1 MGGGQGGAGVLEL
14 DLGRL
19 VDKLQGFNRSGLLP
33 ETLPSAEQRN
43 LESFQLVRL
52 PPSFHLFPPSF
63 HLPYIDMAG
72 EQDTKM
78 TNKLKKKDIRK
89 SFQAI

>member
-19 VDKLQGFNRSGLLP
+19 VDKLQGFNRSGSLP
-33 ETLPSAEQRN
+33 ETLPSAEQQN

-52 PPSFHLFPPSF
+52 PPSFHLFPPGGGGR
-63 HLPYIDMAG
+63 H
-72 EQDTKM
+72 QDDKQV
-78 TNKLKKKDIRK
+78 KKYQKNVSSYLITA
-89 SFQAI
+89 S